1 MDRLDPQ
8 TVFVT
13 IAAIIVIVIT
23 STAAYDIGRRH
34 LVAEM
39 KHYGCEKVLA
49 IYQGLDVKK

>member
-1 MDRLDPQ
+1 MNKLDPQ

-13 IAAIIVIVIT
+13 VVAIVVVVIC

-34 LVAEM
+34 LVNEM

-49 IYQGLDVKK
+49 IYQGQDVKK